1 VGNYP
6 FKKITSKLLKV
17 NMMIL
22 VMENGASEEEI
33 NKTANQIKEWGH
45 QVTISRGEFQT
56 VIGIIGDKQD
66 LAGKALKS
74 LAGVEKALEVSA
86 PYKKASR
93 EFHPADSII
102 NINGIKIGGGHK
114 SIIAGPCSVDTYEN
128 LILIAKSIKKAGATM
143 LRGGAFKP
151 RTSPYSFQGKGTE
164 GLKMLAEA
172 RKETG
177 LPIVT
182 ELMSEKDIDIVY
194 QYTDVVQIGARNM
207 QNFALL
213 KEIGKLGKPVILKNG
228 IASTVKEHLM
238 SVEYVM
244 SGGLNDVILALRGTR
259 SYETAMRN
267 TLDVTLVPYL
277 QNKTHL
283 PVIIDPSHSAGAREY
298 VSALAYSGM
307 AIGAD
312 GAIIEVHPCPSCAF
326 SDGDQALLPE
336 DFSYLMEKLENLPS
350 WNQKEWNKKFSKL
363 QNSKLLGE

>member
-1 VGNYP
+1 
-6 FKKITSKLLKV
+6 
-17 NMMIL
+17 MMIL
-22 VMENGASEEEI
+22 VMKNGATEEEVSS
-33 NKTANQIKEWGH
+33 TANQIKEWGH
-45 QVTISRGEFQT
+45 EVTISRGEYQT
-56 VIGIIGDKQD
+56 VVGIIGDKQD

-74 LAGVEKALEVSA
+74 LPGVEKALEVSA

-102 NINGIKIGGGHK
+102 DVNGVKIGGGHK
-114 SIIAGPCSVDTYEN
+114 SIIAGPCSVDTYDN
-128 LILIAKSIKKAGATM
+128 LILIAKSVKEAGATM
-143 LRGGAFKP
+143 LRGGAYKP
-151 RTSPYSFQGKGTE
+151 RTSPYSFQGKGVE
-164 GLKMLAEA
+164 GLQMLAEA

-182 ELMSEKDIDIVY
+182 ELMSEKDIDEVY
-194 QYTDVVQIGARNM
+194 QYTDVIQIGARNM
-207 QNFALL
+207 QNFSLL
-213 KEIGKLGKPVILKNG
+213 KEIGRLGKPVILKNG

-267 TLDVTLVPYL
+267 TLDVALVPYL

-283 PVIIDPSHSAGAREY
+283 PVIVDPSHSAGAREY
-298 VSALAYSGM
+298 VSALSYAGM

-312 GAIIEVHPCPSCAF
+312 GAIIEVHPCPSCAL

-336 DFSYLMEKLENLPS
+336 DFDYLMSKLKTLPS
-350 WNQKEWNKKFSKL
+350 WDQKEWTRDLSKV

>member
-1 VGNYP
+1 
-6 FKKITSKLLKV
+6 
-17 NMMIL
+17 MIL
-22 VMENGASEEEI
+22 VMKSDATQEDVDSVV
-33 NKTANQIKEWGH
+33 KQIKDWGH
-45 QVTISRGEFQT
+45 DVSISRGEYQT

-66 LAGKALKS
+66 LAGKALHT
-74 LAGVEKALEVSA
+74 LAGVDKVLEVSA

-93 EFHPADSII
+93 EFHPEDSVIDV
-102 NINGIKIGGGHK
+102 NGVKIGGGHK
-114 SIIAGPCSVDTYEN
+114 SIIAGPCSVDTYDN
-128 LILIAKSIKKAGATM
+128 LILIAKAVKDAGATM

-151 RTSPYSFQGKGTE
+151 RTSPYSFQGKGEE

-182 ELMSEKDIDIVY
+182 ELMSEKDIDLVY

-259 SYETAMRN
+259 TYETAMRN
-267 TLDVTLVPYL
+267 SIDVSLIPYL
-277 QNKTHL
+277 QNLTHL
-283 PVIIDPSHSAGAREY
+283 PVIIDPSHAAGKREF
-298 VSALAYSGM
+298 VSALGYAGM

-312 GAIIEVHPCPSCAF
+312 GMIVEVHPCPSCAL

-336 DFSYLMEKLENLPS
+336 DFSYLMDKIDRLEA
-350 WNQKEWNKKFSKL
+350 WNQKDWNRKL
-363 QNSKLLGE
+363 GKIQNSKFLNK

>member
-1 VGNYP
+1 
-6 FKKITSKLLKV
+6 
-17 NMMIL
+17 MIL
-22 VMENGASEEEI
+22 VMKSGATQEEI
-33 NKTANQIKEWGH
+33 DKTAQQIKTWGH
-45 QVTISRGEFQT
+45 DVSISKGEYQV

-66 LAGKALKS
+66 LAGKPLHT
-74 LAGVEKALEVSA
+74 LPGVEKVLEVSA

-93 EFHPADSII
+93 EFHPEDTVIDVQ
-102 NINGIKIGGGHK
+102 GVKIGGGHK
-114 SIIAGPCSVDTYEN
+114 AIIAGPCSVDTYEN
-128 LILIAKSIKKAGATM
+128 LILVAKAVKEAGATM

-151 RTSPYSFQGKGTE
+151 RTSPYSFQGKGEE
-164 GLKMLAEA
+164 GLKMLVEA

-182 ELMSEKDIDIVY
+182 ELLSEKDIDLVY
-194 QYTDVVQIGARNM
+194 QYADVIQIGARNM

-238 SVEYVM
+238 SAEYVM

-267 TLDVTLVPYL
+267 TLDVGLVPYL
-277 QNKTHL
+277 QKLTHL
-283 PVIIDPSHSAGAREY
+283 PVIIDPSHSAGKREF
-298 VSALAYSGM
+298 VSALGYAGM

-312 GAIIEVHPCPSCAF
+312 GMIVEVHPCPSCAL

-336 DFSYLMEKLENLPS
+336 DFDYLMKKISKLES
-350 WNQKEWNKKFSKL
+350 WNQKEWKKEFGSM
-363 QNSKLLGE
+363 QSSQLLKG

>member
-1 VGNYP
+1 
-6 FKKITSKLLKV
+6 
-17 NMMIL
+17 MR
-22 VMENGASEEEI
+22 NGASETEVTE
-33 NKTANQIKEWGH
+33 TAKQIKEWGH
-45 QVTISRGEFQT
+45 EVSISKGEYQT
-56 VIGIIGDKQD
+56 VVGIIGDKQD
-66 LAGKALKS
+66 LAGKALNS
-74 LAGVEKALEVSA
+74 LPGVEKALEVSA

-93 EFHPADSII
+93 EFHPEDSII
-102 NINGIKIGGGHK
+102 DINGVKIGGGNK

-128 LILIAKSIKKAGATM
+128 LILIANEIKKAGATM

-151 RTSPYSFQGKGTE
+151 RTSPYSFQGKGEE
-164 GLKMLAEA
+164 GLQMLAEA

-182 ELMSEKDIDIVY
+182 ELMSEKDIDLVY
-194 QYTDVVQIGARNM
+194 QYTDVIQIGARNM

-259 SYETAMRN
+259 TYETAMRN
-267 TLDVTLVPYL
+267 TLDVAIVPYL
-277 QNKTHL
+277 QQKTHL
-283 PVIIDPSHSAGAREY
+283 PVIVDPSHSAGKREY
-298 VSALAYSGM
+298 VAPLAYAGM

-312 GAIIEVHPCPSCAF
+312 GAIIEVHPCPSCAL

-336 DFSYLMEKLENLPS
+336 DFTYLMKKLDNLDS
-350 WNQKEWNKKFSKL
+350 WNQKEWSKSFGSM
-363 QNSKLLGE
+363 SKTDIK

>member
-1 VGNYP
+1 
-6 FKKITSKLLKV
+6 
-17 NMMIL
+17 MIL
-22 VMENGASEEEI
+22 VMKNGATQEEI
-33 NKTANQIKEWGH
+33 DSASNQIKTWGH
-45 QVTISRGEFQT
+45 DVSISKGEYQT

-66 LAGKALKS
+66 LAGKALHT
-74 LAGVEKALEVSA
+74 LAGVDKVLEVSA

-93 EFHPADSII
+93 EFRPEDSVVDV
-102 NINGIKIGGGHK
+102 NGVKVGGGHK
-114 SIIAGPCSVDTYEN
+114 SIIAGPCSVDTYDN
-128 LILIAKSIKKAGATM
+128 LILIAKAVKEAGATM

-151 RTSPYSFQGKGTE
+151 RTSPYSFQGKGEE
-164 GLKMLAEA
+164 GLQMLAEA

-182 ELMSEKDIDIVY
+182 ELMSEQDIDLVY

-244 SGGLNDVILALRGTR
+244 SGGLNDVIIALRGTR
-259 SYETAMRN
+259 TYETAMRN
-267 TLDVTLVPYL
+267 TLDVSLIPYMQKL
-277 QNKTHL
+277 THL
-283 PVIIDPSHSAGAREY
+283 PIIVDPSHAAGKREF
-298 VSALAYSGM
+298 VSALGYAGM

-312 GAIIEVHPCPSCAF
+312 GAIIEVHPCPSCAL

-336 DFSYLMEKLENLPS
+336 DFTYFMNKVNRLEA
-350 WNQKEWNKKFSKL
+350 WDQKEWSREVGSM
-363 QNSKLLGE
+363 QNSKLNG

>member
-1 VGNYP
+1 
-6 FKKITSKLLKV
+6 
-17 NMMIL
+17 MIL
-22 VMENGASEEEI
+22 VMKNGASKEEI
-33 NKTANQIKEWGH
+33 ESASSQIKTWGH
-45 QVTISRGEFQT
+45 DVTISQGEYQT
-56 VIGIIGDKQD
+56 IIGIIGDKQD
-66 LAGKALKS
+66 LAGKALHT
-74 LAGVEKALEVSA
+74 LAGVEKVLEVSA

-93 EFHPADSII
+93 EFNPEDTII
-102 NINGIKIGGGHK
+102 DINGVKIGGGHK
-114 SIIAGPCSVDTYEN
+114 TVIAGPCSVDSYDN
-128 LILIAKSIKKAGATM
+128 LILIAKSVKEAGATM

-151 RTSPYSFQGKGTE
+151 RTSPYSFQGKGEE
-164 GLKMLAEA
+164 GLKLLAEA

-182 ELMSEKDIDIVY
+182 ELLSEQDIDLVY
-194 QYTDVVQIGARNM
+194 QYADVVQIGARNM

-267 TLDVTLVPYL
+267 TLDVGLVPYL
-277 QNKTHL
+277 QKLTHL
-283 PVIIDPSHSAGAREY
+283 PVIIDPSHSAGKREF
-298 VSALAYSGM
+298 VSALGYAGM

-312 GAIIEVHPCPSCAF
+312 GMIVEVHPCPSCAL

-336 DFSYLMEKLENLPS
+336 DFNYLMSKINKLAT
-350 WNQKEWNKKFSKL
+350 WNQKEWKSQLGSL
-363 QNSKLLGE
+363 QNSELKG